1 MGLIQV
7 DAYIF
12 RCVLSNA
19 KIEMMCADIPYVDYK
34 SSNKKGYNPESK
46 DYKKVVDLNNQL
58 LEKMKLRQRESV
70 ETDDTNYETYKL
82 S

>member
-1 MGLIQV
+1 MVV

-34 SSNKKGYNPESK
+34 SSKKKGYNPESK
-46 DYKKVVDLNNQL
+46 DYKKVVNLNKQII
-58 LEKMKLRQRESV
+58 EKMKLRNREPV
-70 ETDDTNYETYKL
+70 EIDEENLETHKL